1 MRKTHLH
8 DHFVAKGA
16 KMVDFAGWHMPLWF
30 ESIIKEHLAVRNA
43 VGIFDV
49 THMGRMLITGKDS
62 CSFLQYV
69 TTNNVEKLKVKRLH
83 YSTICNPSG
92 GIKDDIMLLRLE
104 EEKYL
109 LICNASNREKIFNWL
124 KQHAEKYQVQVENI
138 SDEVPMFAL
147 QGPLA
152 EKTLQKL
159 VEADLSKLKHW
170 RLTKAKILGVEAV
183 ISRSGYTG
191 EDGFEITLW
200 RIPLS
205 EAQKA
210 VEVYEAIL
218 EAGKEYGIA
227 ECGLGARDTLRLEAG
242 LVLYGND
249 IDEATTPL
257 EAKLEWVVKFE
268 KGEFIGREALM
279 KQAEE
284 GLKRIRVGL
293 KMIDRGIPRQHYE
306 IYSGEEKIGTITSG
320 TYSPLLKVGIAM
332 GYVKPQY
339 AEPKTQVEV
348 VIRGKRAKAEI
359 VDWPFYDPTAYGRR
373 RVKK

>member
-1 MRKTHLH
+1 
-8 DHFVAKGA
+8 
-16 KMVDFAGWHMPLWF
+16 MVEFAGWHMPLCF
-30 ESIIKEHLAVRNA
+30 TSIIKEHLAVRNA

-62 CSFLQYV
+62 CSLLQYV
-69 TTNNVEKLKVKRLH
+69 TTNNVEKLKVNRLH
-83 YSTICNPSG
+83 YSMVCNPFG
-92 GIKDDIMLLRLE
+92 GIKDDVMILRLE

-109 LICNASNREKIFNWL
+109 LICNASNREKIFDWL
-124 KQHAEKYQVQVENI
+124 NLHAQNYEVKVENV

-170 RLTKAKILGVEAV
+170 RITRGKIRGVEVV

-200 RIPLS
+200 RVPLS
-205 EAQKA
+205 EAERA
-210 VEVYEAIL
+210 VEVYKAIL
-218 EAGKEYGIA
+218 EAGEEFGIA

-249 IDEATTPL
+249 IDEETTPL
-257 EAKLEWVVKFE
+257 EAKLDWVVKFE
-268 KGEFIGREALM
+268 KGEFVGREALL

-284 GLKRIRVGL
+284 GVKRIRVGI
-293 KMIDRGIPRQHYE
+293 KMIDRGIPRPHYE
-306 IYSGEEKIGTITSG
+306 LYVGEEKIGTITSG

-339 AEPKTQVEV
+339 SEPKTQVEV
-348 VIRGKRAKAEI
+348 VIRGRRAKAEI
-359 VDWPFYDPTAYGRR
+359 VDWPFYDPTIYGRK